1 MQAAFRL
8 RILDGGPVDAFVGFF
23 DVQFRGSP
31 ENPAQMEV
39 LLSTAP
45 DATGATHWG
54 QQASCCDVGCCR
66 RLCRSQH
73 PALHRT
79 LHHTPM
85 AMLSRCA
92 RPR

>member
-54 QQASCCDVGCCR
+54 QQVNLVKG
-66 RLCRSQH
+66 
-73 PALHRT
+73 
-79 LHHTPM
+79 
-85 AMLSRCA
+85 
-92 RPR
+92 